1 MVVQVS
7 NMEIIYLIMVLFII
21 LIIINII
28 LFYKT
33 SKNLI
38 YYISC
43 HEQSDYNKYFNEDVP
58 DYLLRMYDEFKELVN
73 RLVKLRKFV
82 KEDKAFKNLDA
93 YRKEMLL
100 KQLQQMEDYA
110 DTLECRIAYEENLLK
125 TNNK

>member
-1 MVVQVS
+1 MVAQVS
-7 NMEIIYLIMVLFII
+7 NMELARLITLIII
-21 LIIINII
+21 LILLVITTYVNYKKTKELINLNIKFDNII
-28 LFYKT
+28 VT
-33 SKNLI
+33 
-38 YYISC
+38 
-43 HEQSDYNKYFNEDVP
+43 NEDVP

-82 KEDKAFKNLDA
+82 KEDKTFKNLDA

>member
-1 MVVQVS
+1 MVAQVS
-7 NMEIIYLIMVLFII
+7 NMELARLITLIII
-21 LIIINII
+21 LILLVITAYVNYKKTKELINLNIKFDNII
-28 LFYKT
+28 VT
-33 SKNLI
+33 
-38 YYISC
+38 
-43 HEQSDYNKYFNEDVP
+43 NEDVP

-82 KEDKAFKNLDA
+82 KEDKTFKNLDA

>member
-7 NMEIIYLIMVLFII
+7 NMELARLITLIII
-21 LIIINII
+21 LILLVITSYVNYKKTKELINLNIKFDNII
-28 LFYKT
+28 VT
-33 SKNLI
+33 
-38 YYISC
+38 
-43 HEQSDYNKYFNEDVP
+43 NEDIP

>member
-7 NMEIIYLIMVLFII
+7 NMELARLITLIII
-21 LIIINII
+21 LILLVITTYVNYKKTKELINLNIKFDNII
-28 LFYKT
+28 VT
-33 SKNLI
+33 
-38 YYISC
+38 
-43 HEQSDYNKYFNEDVP
+43 NEDVP

-82 KEDKAFKNLDA
+82 KEDKTFKNLDA

>member
-7 NMEIIYLIMVLFII
+7 NMELARLITLIII
-21 LIIINII
+21 LILLVITAYVNYKKIKELINLNIKFDNII
-28 LFYKT
+28 VT
-33 SKNLI
+33 
-38 YYISC
+38 
-43 HEQSDYNKYFNEDVP
+43 NEDVP
-58 DYLLRMYDEFKELVN
+58 NYLLRMYDEFKELVN

-82 KEDKAFKNLDA
+82 KEDKTFKNLDA

>member
-1 MVVQVS
+1 
-7 NMEIIYLIMVLFII
+7 MELARLITLIII
-21 LIIINII
+21 LILLLITTYVNYKKTKELINLSIKFDNI
-28 LFYKT
+28 T
-33 SKNLI
+33 VI
-38 YYISC
+38 
-43 HEQSDYNKYFNEDVP
+43 NEDVP

>member
-7 NMEIIYLIMVLFII
+7 NMELARLITLIII
-21 LIIINII
+21 LILLVITAYVNYKKTKELINLNIKFDNII
-28 LFYKT
+28 VT
-33 SKNLI
+33 
-38 YYISC
+38 
-43 HEQSDYNKYFNEDVP
+43 NEDVP
-58 DYLLRMYDEFKELVN
+58 NYLLRMYDEFKELVN

-82 KEDKAFKNLDA
+82 KEDKTFKNLDA

>member
-1 MVVQVS
+1 MVAQVS
-7 NMEIIYLIMVLFII
+7 NMELARLITLIII
-21 LIIINII
+21 LILLVITTYVNYKKTKELINLNTKFDNVIV
-28 LFYKT
+28 T
-33 SKNLI
+33 
-38 YYISC
+38 
-43 HEQSDYNKYFNEDVP
+43 NEDVP
-58 DYLLRMYDEFKELVN
+58 NYLLRMYDEFKELVN

-82 KEDKAFKNLDA
+82 KEDKTFKNLDA

>member
-7 NMEIIYLIMVLFII
+7 NMELARLITLIII
-21 LIIINII
+21 LILLVITSYVNYKKTKELINLNIKFDNII
-28 LFYKT
+28 VT
-33 SKNLI
+33 
-38 YYISC
+38 
-43 HEQSDYNKYFNEDVP
+43 NEDVP

-110 DTLECRIAYEENLLK
+110 NTLECRIAYEENLLK

>member
-1 MVVQVS
+1 MVGQVS
-7 NMEIIYLIMVLFII
+7 NMELARLITLIII
-21 LIIINII
+21 LILLVITAYVNYKKTKELINLNIKFDNII
-28 LFYKT
+28 VT
-33 SKNLI
+33 
-38 YYISC
+38 
-43 HEQSDYNKYFNEDVP
+43 NEDVP
-58 DYLLRMYDEFKELVN
+58 NYLLRMYDEFKELVN

-82 KEDKAFKNLDA
+82 KEDKTFKNLDA

>member
-7 NMEIIYLIMVLFII
+7 NMELVRLITLIII
-21 LIIINII
+21 LILLVITAYINYKKTKELINLNIKFNNII
-28 LFYKT
+28 VT
-33 SKNLI
+33 
-38 YYISC
+38 
-43 HEQSDYNKYFNEDVP
+43 NEDVP

-82 KEDKAFKNLDA
+82 KEDKTFKNLDA

>member
-7 NMEIIYLIMVLFII
+7 NMELARLITLIII
-21 LIIINII
+21 LILLVITTYVNYKKTKELINLNIKFDNVI
-28 LFYKT
+28 VT
-33 SKNLI
+33 
-38 YYISC
+38 
-43 HEQSDYNKYFNEDVP
+43 NEDVP

-82 KEDKAFKNLDA
+82 KEDKVFKNLDA

>member
-1 MVVQVS
+1 MT
-7 NMEIIYLIMVLFII
+7 LFII

-33 SKNLI
+33 SKNFI
-38 YYISC
+38 RYISC
-43 HEQSDYNKYFNEDVP
+43 CEQSDSDKYFNKDVP

-82 KEDKAFKNLDA
+82 KEDKVFKNLDA

>member
-7 NMEIIYLIMVLFII
+7 NMELARLIAVIITFILLLITMYVNYTKTKELTNLTIKFD
-21 LIIINII
+21 NIAV
-28 LFYKT
+28 T
-33 SKNLI
+33 
-38 YYISC
+38 
-43 HEQSDYNKYFNEDVP
+43 NEDVP
-58 DYLLRMYDEFKELVN
+58 DYLLRMYDEFKELVD

-82 KEDKAFKNLDA
+82 KEDKTFKNLDA

>member
-1 MVVQVS
+1 MVAQVS
-7 NMEIIYLIMVLFII
+7 NMELARLITLIII
-21 LIIINII
+21 LILLVITIYVNYKKTKELINLNIKFDNII
-28 LFYKT
+28 VT
-33 SKNLI
+33 
-38 YYISC
+38 
-43 HEQSDYNKYFNEDVP
+43 NEDVP

-82 KEDKAFKNLDA
+82 KEDKTFKNLDA